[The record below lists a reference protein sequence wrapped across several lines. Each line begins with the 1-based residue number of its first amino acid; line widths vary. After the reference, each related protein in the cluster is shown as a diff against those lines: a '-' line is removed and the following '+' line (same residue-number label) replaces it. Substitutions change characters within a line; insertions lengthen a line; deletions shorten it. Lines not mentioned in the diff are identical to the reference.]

1 MGNEE
6 TKFEKREEETWIK
19 PHELLYNDEKRKE
32 QLKLLEKFGR
42 NLKICYF
49 KKSRSSSR
57 PEYQHWYITDDT
69 MSMVFGRE
77 EFILGSES
85 KLGKTGDSE

>member
-6 TKFEKREEETWIK
+6 TKLEKLEEETWIK

-42 NLKICYF
+42 NLKICYI
-49 KKSRSSSR
+49 KTNKSSSR

-69 MSMVFGRE
+69 ISMVFGTE
-77 EFILGSES
+77 ELILGNES
-85 KLGKTGDSE
+85 MLGKTKDGE

>member
-1 MGNEE
+1 MGNEV

-32 QLKLLEKFGR
+32 QLELLEKFGR

-49 KKSRSSSR
+49 K
-57 PEYQHWYITDDT
+57 
-69 MSMVFGRE
+69 RE
-77 EFILGSES
+77 IWLS
-85 KLGKTGDSE
+85 

>member
-1 MGNEE
+1 MGNEK
-6 TKFEKREEETWIK
+6 TKFETREEETWIK

-32 QLKLLEKFGR
+32 QLELLEKFGR

-49 KKSRSSSR
+49 KSDRIGY
-57 PEYQHWYITDDT
+57 PEYQHWYITDNT

-77 EFILGSES
+77 QFILGSES